1 MANLVAKLRHSG
13 VCGDGLILGYSGR
26 FQAQTIKMIRPVQ
39 DLEQK
44 QAKSAL
50 GSDLEFKNLSG
61 NHLRFLN

>member
-1 MANLVAKLRHSG
+1 MANLVAKFRHSG

-26 FQAQTIKMIRPVQ
+26 FQALAMKMIGPVQ
-39 DLEQK
+39 DLELK

-50 GSDLEFKNLSG
+50 SSDLEFKNLPG